1 MNTERNWLIRT
12 TQNQILGPVA
22 KAKVIEFLEKG
33 ALGLNDE
40 VTSGNG
46 YWFSLKEKDL
56 VEKFLYGDVP
66 QGYNPISESKSVLSK
81 RDNPDKTT
89 SLNTAP
95 ANKTQVLKSSS
106 DAPGVLPKNE
116 DLEYPD
122 ITLITTSPVGAAPAA
137 APADDIKLPN
147 QDDLEFPDITIVAR
161 PSAIQSDHGGQIH
174 TQPQAQPVQMKSRPV
189 EVKETRSGDEP
200 IVYPKE
206 DDLEFPDLG
215 GPSAAP
221 QAESR
226 IEEEDLDFQVNLAP
240 PKTAASAA
248 PQPEPEHKPAKK
260 PGLMNFQNEVG
271 DDPNLTLMFDT
282 LGKEELPSKPQ
293 PPKPEKMESLKL
305 ERKSSS
311 HQPAPATS
319 HAAKSIEPHQPEKL
333 LHERKVKGSSQQKE
347 NTKDLPREVQER
359 VMPEHLKK
367 RNDNYLLYLLVI
379 IVLIILALFFYY
391 YRNILNKPL
400 PV

>member
-56 VEKFLYGDVP
+56 VEKFLYGDIP

-81 RDNPDKTT
+81 RENPDKTT

-95 ANKTQVLKSSS
+95 ANKTQVLKTSNEG
-106 DAPGVLPKNE
+106 PGVLPKNE

-122 ITLITTSPVGAAPAA
+122 ITLITSSPVSAAPSAA
-137 APADDIKLPN
+137 SAEDVKLPN

-161 PSAIQSDHGGQIH
+161 PVTSTMQSDHGGQVH
-174 TQPQAQPVQMKSRPV
+174 TQTQSQPVQMKSRPA
-189 EVKETRSGDEP
+189 EVQDVRASDEP
-200 IVYPKE
+200 VVYPKD
-206 DDLEFPDLG
+206 DDLEFPDMG
-215 GPSAAP
+215 GAKETEA
-221 QAESR
+221 
-226 IEEEDLDFQVNLAP
+226 EEEELDFQVNVAAP
-240 PKTAASAA
+240 KAATASAPA
-248 PQPEPEHKPAKK
+248 PASEAEPEHKPVKK

-282 LGKEELPSKPQ
+282 LGKEDVHSKPQ
-293 PPKPEKMESLKL
+293 PPKPEKVESLRL
-305 ERKSSS
+305 EKKSGGQ
-311 HQPAPATS
+311 HQPVQTQKT
-319 HAAKSIEPHQPEKL
+319 HEPHQPEKL
-333 LHERKVKGSSQQKE
+333 LHERKVKNSSQQKE
-347 NTKDLPREVQER
+347 TTKDLPREVQER
-359 VMPEHLKK
+359 ALPDNLKK

-391 YRNILNKPL
+391 YRTILNKPL